1 MVFEGDDNV
10 TVAVALEIA
19 LSNVP
24 YNVNVYFES
33 LHEPFSAFV
42 IVTNWIIYN
51 FRSSLNFIITTF
63 KRKWESKNYNY
74 NQ

>member
-1 MVFEGDDNV
+1 MEYIDPM
-10 TVAVALEIA
+10 TLEIA

-42 IVTNWIIYN
+42 IVTVHKIYEIIN
-51 FRSSLNFIITTF
+51 KNVII
-63 KRKWESKNYNY
+63 
-74 NQ
+74 

>member
-10 TVAVALEIA
+10 TFAVALEIA
-19 LSNVP
+19 VSDVP
-24 YNVNVYFES
+24 VNVNVYFES

-42 IVTNWIIYN
+42 IVTHWIIYN

>member
-1 MVFEGDDNV
+1 VVFEGDDNV

-42 IVTNWIIYN
+42 IVTN
-51 FRSSLNFIITTF
+51 
-63 KRKWESKNYNY
+63 
-74 NQ
+74 